1 MSAYVELM
9 SKRKEANWKGDYKLA
24 AKLLKEARDLIRK
37 GEVTDEE
44 LEMTAYIWIEVAFNP
59 MGKKSG
65 KGKGKGG
72 KKKKYN

>member
-44 LEMTAYIWIEVAFNP
+44 LEMTAYI
-59 MGKKSG
+59 
-65 KGKGKGG
+65 
-72 KKKKYN
+72 